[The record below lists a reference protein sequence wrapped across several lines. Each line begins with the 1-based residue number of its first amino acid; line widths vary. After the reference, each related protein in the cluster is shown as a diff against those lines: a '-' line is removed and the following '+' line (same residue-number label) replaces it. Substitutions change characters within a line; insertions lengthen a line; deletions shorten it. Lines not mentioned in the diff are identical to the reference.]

1 MPLFYNENFT
11 IDSKVIFIKD
21 LYDRGFRNVRDL
33 MDNNGKFISLESIET
48 IQVKKFNYLRYFGL
62 INTIQNFSR
71 KANKNKDEN
80 LILNYA
86 NPCIN
91 RYLNEILINKK
102 T

>member
-48 IQVKKFNYLRYFGL
+48 ILGKKNNYLRYYGL
-62 INTIQNFSR
+62 IKTIQNFSG
-71 KANKNKDEN
+71 KANTNKDEN

-91 RYLNEILINKK
+91 S
-102 T
+102 